1 MLPGTPGT
9 VESDHMGDHQ
19 DLRFS
24 MVGMMIYK
32 QIVIPQENKSVQ
44 IIATHIN
51 WEAVGSDP
59 AVIAENIARISARI
73 KIEKGEPDMK
83 PVAIVAFGPSL
94 REHFRKVSEFDTIYT
109 CSGAHRFL
117 IDRGVIPTYH
127 VDSDPR
133 AYKADILG
141 EPHRNVEYLIS
152 SICHPTY
159 FDKLEFYR
167 AKVKLWHMLFLEPEI
182 FQHYPKM
189 EWIMTG
195 GHTVGP
201 RTIKLARM
209 MGFDNL
215 HMFGFDGSVDAEGR
229 THAEAHPN
237 PPTDMDWI
245 EYEGKRYYTN
255 ANWEDHAAILLKELD
270 RIGDIQYTFH
280 GDGLIQEMARH
291 HVPVTRADMPMR
303 VYKDEKGECMW

>member
-1 MLPGTPGT
+1 MDNLVYRQIALPP
-9 VESDHMGDHQ
+9 ERQ
-19 DLRFS
+19 
-24 MVGMMIYK
+24 
-32 QIVIPQENKSVQ
+32 QVQ

-51 WEAVGSDP
+51 WEVLGIDP
-59 AVIAENIARISARI
+59 AVIAENSARIKGRI
-73 KIEKGEPDMK
+73 KIEKGEPDFD

-94 REHFRKVSEFDTIYT
+94 RDNWERLRDFRTIYT
-109 CSGAHRFL
+109 CSGGHRFL
-117 IDRGVIPTYH
+117 VNRGIIPTYH

-133 AYKADILG
+133 AYKANILG
-141 EPHRNVEYLIS
+141 EPHPDVTYLIS

-159 FDKLEFYR
+159 FDKLELHR

-209 MGFDNL
+209 MGHANL
-215 HMFGFDGSVDAEGR
+215 HMFGFDGSVDSEGR

-245 EYEGKRYYTN
+245 SYGDKRYYTTH
-255 ANWEDHAAILLKELD
+255 NWEDHAAILLKDLD
-270 RIGDIQYTFH
+270 KMPDVRTTFY
-280 GDGLIQEMARH
+280 GDGLIQAMAKA
-291 HVPVTRADMPMR
+291 HVPVKRAATPMR
-303 VYKDEKGECMW
+303 VYKDDNGECMW